1 MAEYMIVENNVIKG
15 VYCGVSESG
24 AINLPENH
32 QVREGDTLDFYHS
45 DFTRKSDV
53 ELIQENLMQM
63 PAGYK
68 IENNNIVEMTSDEK
82 ILAGLEPLPNN
93 MKIENGKILSKT
105 ESELFQE
112 LTIEEKE
119 KYIRGKRDNLIN
131 SAEGIAL
138 YSSSSPVLGK
148 MMIVHDSFANMMIP
162 ILAPYYKESLCVI
175 YYKFTQDMIS
185 RENPD
190 VFIYET
196 TERYLPELLKYNFTE
211 GKL

>member
-63 PAGYK
+63 PGGYK

-119 KYIRGKRDNLIN
+119 KYIRDKRDNLIN
-131 SAEGIAL
+131 SADTI
-138 YSSSSPVLGK
+138 
-148 MMIVHDSFANMMIP
+148 
-162 ILAPYYKESLCVI
+162 
-175 YYKFTQDMIS
+175 
-185 RENPD
+185 
-190 VFIYET
+190 
-196 TERYLPELLKYNFTE
+196 LLKYQEQVELGIIDEDNEYRLALLQYKENLRNIPEQKGFPE
-211 GKL
+211 NVIWQELPKRV